1 MTSEKRKN
9 GNQMKG
15 AKLEAQ
21 AVTNGKKG
29 NTSNI

>member
-1 MTSEKRKN
+1 MTSENRKN

-21 AVTNGKKG
+21 AVTKDKRG
-29 NTSNI
+29 NTNNI